1 MLQEAEEKDQYF
13 TASDFSDTQSSSED
27 EYFEFLDPDFEMNE
41 QLGEPDFGRAGMEH
55 HMW

>member
-1 MLQEAEEKDQYF
+1 MDQYF
-13 TASDFSDTQSSSED
+13 TASDVADTQSSSDD
-27 EYFEFLDPDFEMNE
+27 EYHEFLDPDFEMNE